1 MIDDQAGYSAV
12 MATAAQEVAAG
23 VPVGAL
29 MARVGQEVTARFRR
43 ALRPLDLGAQEF
55 IVLKQLEA
63 MGTTSQGALADA
75 VGVDYSNLATLV
87 GGLCD
92 RLLIDRKR
100 DDADRRRYA
109 LELSPPGRRLVERAD
124 RAIAAGEDEL
134 LGALGPAEREA
145 FIALLRR
152 VADGAQICPTSAAA
166 ACTE

>member
-166 ACTE
+166 ACAE